1 MYLLKGDTAGVK
13 KMEAAIKAIQMQQRQ
28 KDQQHR
34 KRHEA
39 SVRQGSSSPDKK
51 QSAPKSRASPAV
63 DNKNV
68 PPLRQPT
75 PPTPEEKKRELEN
88 KKEQLSNLFGPPPDE
103 PPANAFADML
113 KKSRRNVLKDQSS
126 DVGIIIEKEG
136 RRELSS
142 SLPANLTQSQTKVEE
157 TVDEQGTKRVYGSKQ
172 MSVSEKR
179 NMLFGPPR

>member
-1 MYLLKGDTAGVK
+1 
-13 KMEAAIKAIQMQQRQ
+13 MQQRQ
-28 KDQQHR
+28 KEQQHR

-39 SVRQGSSSPDKK
+39 SVRQGSSPDKK
-51 QSAPKSRASPAV
+51 QSVSKSQASPAV
-63 DNKNV
+63 ENKNV

-75 PPTPEEKKRELEN
+75 PPTPEEKKKELEN
-88 KKEQLSNLFGPPPDE
+88 KKEQLSNLFGPPPDDE

-113 KKSRRNVLKDQSS
+113 KKSRRHVLKDQSS
-126 DVGIIIEKEG
+126 DVGIVIEKEG

-142 SLPANLTQSQTKVEE
+142 SLPANLTQSQSKVEE
-157 TVDEQGTKRVYGSKQ
+157 TVDEQGTKRVYGKVDK

>member
-1 MYLLKGDTAGVK
+1 M
-13 KMEAAIKAIQMQQRQ
+13 
-28 KDQQHR
+28 
-34 KRHEA
+34 
-39 SVRQGSSSPDKK
+39 RQGSSSPDKK
-51 QSAPKSRASPAV
+51 KSVPKSQASPAV

-75 PPTPEEKKRELEN
+75 PPTPEEKRKELEN
-88 KKEQLSNLFGPPPDE
+88 KKEQLSNLFGPPPDDE

-126 DVGIIIEKEG
+126 DVGIVIEKEG
-136 RRELSS
+136 RQRELSS

>member
-1 MYLLKGDTAGVK
+1 
-13 KMEAAIKAIQMQQRQ
+13 MQQRQ

-39 SVRQGSSSPDKK
+39 SMRQGGSSSPDKK
-51 QSAPKSRASPAV
+51 QSVPKSQASSAV

-75 PPTPEEKKRELEN
+75 PPTPEEKKKELEN
-88 KKEQLSNLFGPPPDE
+88 KKEQLSNLFGPPPDS
-103 PPANAFADML
+103 PQGNAFADML
-113 KKSRRNVLKDQSS
+113 KKSRRHVLKDQSS
-126 DVGIIIEKEG
+126 DVGIVIEKEG
-136 RRELSS
+136 RQRELSS
-142 SLPANLTQSQTKVEE
+142 SLPANSTQSQTKVEE
-157 TVDEQGTKRVYGSKQ
+157 TVDEQGTKRVYGKVDK